1 MIMILTPYET
11 FRRGAFHY
19 LQERGYDLSI
29 PEHRTDVVTLVHQD
43 KPDVIVLDLFVSEP
57 NSVTVIKKLRADGY
71 AGKLIVIGGASNQ
84 SIMKEIYQQKVD
96 QVVSRSPTDPPDL
109 IYDQLENSIRTV
121 FHDQIAR
128 KAYELYLK
136 RSREHGNDW
145 EDWFQAENGI
155 LKSHKIQ
162 E

>member
-29 PEHRTDVVTLVHQD
+29 PEHRGDVVTLVHQD

-57 NSVTVIKKLRADGY
+57 NGVTVLKKLRRDGY
-71 AGKLIVIGGASNQ
+71 SGKLIVISGASNRA
-84 SIMKEIYQQKVD
+84 IMTEVHQQKVD
-96 QVVSRSPTDPPDL
+96 QVVSRSPTDPLDL

-121 FHDQIAR
+121 FHDQIA
-128 KAYELYLK
+128 KNAYEFYLK

-145 EDWFQAENGI
+145 EDWFKSENEM

-162 E
+162 G